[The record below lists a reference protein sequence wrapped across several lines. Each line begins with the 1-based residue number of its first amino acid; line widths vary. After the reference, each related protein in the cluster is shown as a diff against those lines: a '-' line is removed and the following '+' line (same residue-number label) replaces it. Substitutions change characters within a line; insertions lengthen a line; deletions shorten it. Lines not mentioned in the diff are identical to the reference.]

1 MWEVRVKVGSQEGKI
16 VVNQV
21 HSIDKE
27 RLGDKIVDLPNELL
41 EKVMVN
47 LKELM
52 IFRNQIKAKL

>member
-1 MWEVRVKVGSQEGKI
+1 MVD
-16 VVNQV
+16 QV

-27 RLGDKIVDLPNELL
+27 RLGDKLADLPSELL

-52 IFRNQIKAKL
+52 IFKDKIKAKL